1 MEPTSASPTNT
12 HNTGGRATDYRATGT
27 GRDVVAAVA
36 VLVLLVLAV
45 TLWVTGAVE
54 PVLLLG

>member
-12 HNTGGRATDYRATGT
+12 RNTGARATGYRAIGT
-27 GRDVVAAVA
+27 SRDVVAAVA
-36 VLVLLVLAV
+36 LLVLLVLTV

-54 PVLLLG
+54 PVLILG